1 MNIKRLQQLAGIKT
15 INEIKV
21 NIPNSFPE
29 GKFIKITNQEELK
42 ELIKSKKARKKTRH
56 GNTWDTT
63 KPIDFNKSPFYQ
75 EPFRFPF
82 TIWNHKGVIDYS
94 MDEDED

>member
-29 GKFIKITNQEELK
+29 DKLIKITNQEEL
-42 ELIKSKKARKKTRH
+42 
-56 GNTWDTT
+56 
-63 KPIDFNKSPFYQ
+63 
-75 EPFRFPF
+75 
-82 TIWNHKGVIDYS
+82 
-94 MDEDED
+94 